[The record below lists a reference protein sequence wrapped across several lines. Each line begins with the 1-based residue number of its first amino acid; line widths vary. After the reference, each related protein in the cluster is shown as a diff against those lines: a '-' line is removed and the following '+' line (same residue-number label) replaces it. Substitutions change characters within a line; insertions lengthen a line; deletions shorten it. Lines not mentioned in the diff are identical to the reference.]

1 MKTPRLIVM
10 LTYRDRTVKDA
21 YRIFDECKNTKAEIW
36 GFKEEPLPPAEMK
49 ELYDYMKSCGKRT
62 ALEIVAYTEQEC
74 IAGARLAAFC
84 GVDYLMG
91 TLYFD
96 SVRDICRESGIL
108 YTPFVGQVKERPS
121 ILSGNVDDMID
132 EAVHY
137 KEKGIYLIK
146 SRISKNKFGIE
157 LKNNKIGINDKL
169 KQAPINGSPEQ
180 NWIFEA
186 IEINNKTTKLKAANV
201 NNNMNEKSEKVVKTV
216 IYKDDEL
223 VHTVVFVK

>member
-1 MKTPRLIVM
+1 MYISSTTIQGEELF
-10 LTYRDRTVKDA
+10 LTV
-21 YRIFDECKNTKAEIW
+21 AEDNNI
-36 GFKEEPLPPAEMK
+36 EPKKFTGENNQK
-49 ELYDYMKSCGKRT
+49 FY
-62 ALEIVAYTEQEC
+62 IQ
-74 IAGARLAAFC
+74 
-84 GVDYLMG
+84 
-91 TLYFD
+91 
-96 SVRDICRESGIL
+96 
-108 YTPFVGQVKERPS
+108 
-121 ILSGNVDDMID
+121 
-132 EAVHY
+132 Y
-137 KEKGIYLIK
+137 KEKGLYIIK

>member
-1 MKTPRLIVM
+1 MENVLNQFKNGFKFKNALSNLYLYLEEIKSSEAQNV
-10 LTYRDRTVKDA
+10 
-21 YRIFDECKNTKAEIW
+21 YRIGSSLDSKKAIW
-36 GFKEEPLPPAEMK
+36 KLKEEENGYLYISSTTIQGEELFLTVAEDNNIEPK
-49 ELYDYMKSCGKRT
+49 KFTGENNQKFY
-62 ALEIVAYTEQEC
+62 IQ
-74 IAGARLAAFC
+74 
-84 GVDYLMG
+84 
-91 TLYFD
+91 
-96 SVRDICRESGIL
+96 
-108 YTPFVGQVKERPS
+108 
-121 ILSGNVDDMID
+121 
-132 EAVHY
+132 Y
-137 KEKGIYLIK
+137 KEKGLYLIK

-186 IEINNKTTKLKAANV
+186 IEDSNKITKLKAANV

>member
-1 MKTPRLIVM
+1 MENLLNQFKNGFKFKNALSNLYLYLEEIKSSESQNV
-10 LTYRDRTVKDA
+10 
-21 YRIFDECKNTKAEIW
+21 YRIGSSLDSKKAIW
-36 GFKEEPLPPAEMK
+36 KLKEEENGYLYISSTTLQGE
-49 ELYDYMKSCGKRT
+49 ELFFT
-62 ALEIVAYTEQEC
+62 VTEDNNIEPKKFTGENNQKFF
-74 IAGARLAAFC
+74 I
-84 GVDYLMG
+84 
-91 TLYFD
+91 
-96 SVRDICRESGIL
+96 
-108 YTPFVGQVKERPS
+108 Q
-121 ILSGNVDDMID
+121 
-132 EAVHY
+132 Y

-186 IEINNKTTKLKAANV
+186 IEDSNKITKLKAANV
-201 NNNMNEKSEKVVKTV
+201 NNDMNEKSEKVVKTV

>member
-1 MKTPRLIVM
+1 MENVLNQFKNGFKFKNALSNLYLYLEEIKSSEAQNV
-10 LTYRDRTVKDA
+10 
-21 YRIFDECKNTKAEIW
+21 YRIGSSLDSKKAIW
-36 GFKEEPLPPAEMK
+36 KLKEEENGYLYISSTTIQGEELFLTVAEDNNIEPK
-49 ELYDYMKSCGKRT
+49 KFTGENNQKFY
-62 ALEIVAYTEQEC
+62 IQ
-74 IAGARLAAFC
+74 
-84 GVDYLMG
+84 
-91 TLYFD
+91 
-96 SVRDICRESGIL
+96 
-108 YTPFVGQVKERPS
+108 
-121 ILSGNVDDMID
+121 
-132 EAVHY
+132 Y
-137 KEKGIYLIK
+137 KEKGLYLIK

>member
-1 MKTPRLIVM
+1 MENLLNQFKNGFKFKNALSNLYLYLEEIKSSEAQNV
-10 LTYRDRTVKDA
+10 
-21 YRIFDECKNTKAEIW
+21 YRIGSSLDSKKAIW
-36 GFKEEPLPPAEMK
+36 KLKEEENGYLYISSTTIQGEELFLTVAEDNNIEPK
-49 ELYDYMKSCGKRT
+49 KFTGENNQKFY
-62 ALEIVAYTEQEC
+62 IQ
-74 IAGARLAAFC
+74 
-84 GVDYLMG
+84 
-91 TLYFD
+91 
-96 SVRDICRESGIL
+96 
-108 YTPFVGQVKERPS
+108 
-121 ILSGNVDDMID
+121 
-132 EAVHY
+132 Y
-137 KEKGIYLIK
+137 KEKGLYLIK

>member
-1 MKTPRLIVM
+1 MENILNQFKNGFKFKNALSHLYLYLEEIKFSEAQNV
-10 LTYRDRTVKDA
+10 
-21 YRIFDECKNTKAEIW
+21 YRIGSSLDSKKAIW
-36 GFKEEPLPPAEMK
+36 KLKEEENGYLYISSATIQGEELFLTVAEDNNIEPK
-49 ELYDYMKSCGKRT
+49 KFTGENNQKFY
-62 ALEIVAYTEQEC
+62 IQ
-74 IAGARLAAFC
+74 
-84 GVDYLMG
+84 
-91 TLYFD
+91 
-96 SVRDICRESGIL
+96 
-108 YTPFVGQVKERPS
+108 
-121 ILSGNVDDMID
+121 
-132 EAVHY
+132 Y
-137 KEKGIYLIK
+137 KEKGLYLIK

>member
-1 MKTPRLIVM
+1 MENLLNQFKNGFKFKNALSNLYLYLEEIKSSEAQNV
-10 LTYRDRTVKDA
+10 
-21 YRIFDECKNTKAEIW
+21 YRIGSSLDSKKAIW
-36 GFKEEPLPPAEMK
+36 KLKEEENGYLYISSTTIQGEELFLTVAEDNNIEPK
-49 ELYDYMKSCGKRT
+49 KFTGENNQKFY
-62 ALEIVAYTEQEC
+62 IQ
-74 IAGARLAAFC
+74 
-84 GVDYLMG
+84 
-91 TLYFD
+91 
-96 SVRDICRESGIL
+96 
-108 YTPFVGQVKERPS
+108 
-121 ILSGNVDDMID
+121 
-132 EAVHY
+132 Y

-186 IEINNKTTKLKAANV
+186 IEDHNKVTKLKAANV
-201 NNNMNEKSEKVVKTV
+201 NNHMNEKSEKVVKTV

>member
-1 MKTPRLIVM
+1 MENILNQFKNGFKFKNALSYLYLYLEEIKSSEAQNV
-10 LTYRDRTVKDA
+10 
-21 YRIFDECKNTKAEIW
+21 YRIGSSLDSKKAIW
-36 GFKEEPLPPAEMK
+36 KLKEEENGYLYISSTTIQGEELFLTVAEDNNIEPK
-49 ELYDYMKSCGKRT
+49 KFTGENNQKFY
-62 ALEIVAYTEQEC
+62 IQ
-74 IAGARLAAFC
+74 
-84 GVDYLMG
+84 
-91 TLYFD
+91 
-96 SVRDICRESGIL
+96 
-108 YTPFVGQVKERPS
+108 
-121 ILSGNVDDMID
+121 
-132 EAVHY
+132 Y
-137 KEKGIYLIK
+137 KEKGLYLIK

-201 NNNMNEKSEKVVKTV
+201 NNNMNEKSEKVVKTA

>member
-1 MKTPRLIVM
+1 MENLLNQFKNGFKFKNALSNLYLYLEEIKSSESQNV
-10 LTYRDRTVKDA
+10 
-21 YRIFDECKNTKAEIW
+21 YRIGSSLDSKKAIW
-36 GFKEEPLPPAEMK
+36 KLKEEENGYLYISSTTIQGEELFLTVAEDNNIEPK
-49 ELYDYMKSCGKRT
+49 KFTGENNQKFY
-62 ALEIVAYTEQEC
+62 IQ
-74 IAGARLAAFC
+74 
-84 GVDYLMG
+84 
-91 TLYFD
+91 
-96 SVRDICRESGIL
+96 
-108 YTPFVGQVKERPS
+108 
-121 ILSGNVDDMID
+121 
-132 EAVHY
+132 Y

>member
-1 MKTPRLIVM
+1 MENLLNQFKNGFKFKNALSHLYLYLEEIKSSEAQNV
-10 LTYRDRTVKDA
+10 
-21 YRIFDECKNTKAEIW
+21 YRIGSSLDSKKAIW
-36 GFKEEPLPPAEMK
+36 KLKEEENGYSYVSSTTIQGEELFLTVAEDNNIEPK
-49 ELYDYMKSCGKRT
+49 KFTGENNQKFY
-62 ALEIVAYTEQEC
+62 IQ
-74 IAGARLAAFC
+74 
-84 GVDYLMG
+84 
-91 TLYFD
+91 
-96 SVRDICRESGIL
+96 
-108 YTPFVGQVKERPS
+108 
-121 ILSGNVDDMID
+121 
-132 EAVHY
+132 Y
-137 KEKGIYLIK
+137 KEKGLYLIK

-186 IEINNKTTKLKAANV
+186 IEVNNKTTKLKAANV

>member
-1 MKTPRLIVM
+1 MENILNQFKNGFKFKNALSHLYLYLEEIKSSEAQNV
-10 LTYRDRTVKDA
+10 
-21 YRIFDECKNTKAEIW
+21 YRIGSSLDSKKAIW
-36 GFKEEPLPPAEMK
+36 KLKEEENGYLYISSTTIQGEELFLTVAEDNNIEPK
-49 ELYDYMKSCGKRT
+49 KFTGENNQKFYIQYM
-62 ALEIVAYTEQEC
+62 
-74 IAGARLAAFC
+74 
-84 GVDYLMG
+84 
-91 TLYFD
+91 
-96 SVRDICRESGIL
+96 
-108 YTPFVGQVKERPS
+108 
-121 ILSGNVDDMID
+121 
-132 EAVHY
+132 
-137 KEKGIYLIK
+137 EKGIYLIK

-186 IEINNKTTKLKAANV
+186 IEDSSKITKLKAANV

>member
-1 MKTPRLIVM
+1 MENLLNQFKNGFKFKNSLSNLYFYLEEIKSSEAQNV
-10 LTYRDRTVKDA
+10 
-21 YRIFDECKNTKAEIW
+21 YRIGSSLDSKKAIW
-36 GFKEEPLPPAEMK
+36 KLKEEENGYLYISSTTIQGEELFLTVAEDNNIEPK
-49 ELYDYMKSCGKRT
+49 KFTGENNQKFY
-62 ALEIVAYTEQEC
+62 IQ
-74 IAGARLAAFC
+74 
-84 GVDYLMG
+84 
-91 TLYFD
+91 
-96 SVRDICRESGIL
+96 
-108 YTPFVGQVKERPS
+108 
-121 ILSGNVDDMID
+121 
-132 EAVHY
+132 Y

>member
-62 ALEIVAYTEQEC
+62 ALEVVAYTEQEC

-121 ILSGNVDDMID
+121 ILSGTVDDMIS
-132 EAVHY
+132 EAVRY
-137 KEKGIYLIK
+137 KEKGIY
-146 SRISKNKFGIE
+146 GIDLLGYRYTGDAAALNRTFVAAMKE
-157 LKNNKIGINDKL
+157 YDIPVCIAGSVDSYQRLDEVKKTGAWSFTVGSAFFENRFDGTFAEQIDKIYDYMQK
-169 KQAPINGSPEQ
+169 P
-180 NWIFEA
+180 
-186 IEINNKTTKLKAANV
+186 V
-201 NNNMNEKSEKVVKTV
+201 
-216 IYKDDEL
+216 
-223 VHTVVFVK
+223 

>member
-1 MKTPRLIVM
+1 MENILNQFKNGFKFKNALSNLYLYLEEIKSSEAQNV
-10 LTYRDRTVKDA
+10 
-21 YRIFDECKNTKAEIW
+21 YRIGSSLDSKKAIW
-36 GFKEEPLPPAEMK
+36 KLKEEENGYLYISSTTIQGEELFLTVAEDNNIEPK
-49 ELYDYMKSCGKRT
+49 KFTGENNQKFY
-62 ALEIVAYTEQEC
+62 IQ
-74 IAGARLAAFC
+74 
-84 GVDYLMG
+84 
-91 TLYFD
+91 
-96 SVRDICRESGIL
+96 
-108 YTPFVGQVKERPS
+108 
-121 ILSGNVDDMID
+121 
-132 EAVHY
+132 Y
-137 KEKGIYLIK
+137 KEKGLYLIK

-186 IEINNKTTKLKAANV
+186 IEVNNKTTKLKAANV

>member
-1 MKTPRLIVM
+1 MENILNQFKNGFKFKNALSHLYLYLEEIKSSEAQNV
-10 LTYRDRTVKDA
+10 
-21 YRIFDECKNTKAEIW
+21 YRIGSSLDSKKAIW
-36 GFKEEPLPPAEMK
+36 KLKEEENGYLYISSTTMQGEELFLTVAEDNNIEPK
-49 ELYDYMKSCGKRT
+49 KFTGENNQKFY
-62 ALEIVAYTEQEC
+62 IQ
-74 IAGARLAAFC
+74 
-84 GVDYLMG
+84 
-91 TLYFD
+91 
-96 SVRDICRESGIL
+96 
-108 YTPFVGQVKERPS
+108 
-121 ILSGNVDDMID
+121 
-132 EAVHY
+132 Y
-137 KEKGIYLIK
+137 KEKGLYLIK

>member
-1 MKTPRLIVM
+1 MENLLNQFKNGFKFKNSLSNLYLYLEEIKSSESQNV
-10 LTYRDRTVKDA
+10 
-21 YRIFDECKNTKAEIW
+21 YRIGSSLYSKKAIW
-36 GFKEEPLPPAEMK
+36 KLKEEENSYLYISSTTIQGEELFLTVAEDNNIEPK
-49 ELYDYMKSCGKRT
+49 KFTGENNQKFY
-62 ALEIVAYTEQEC
+62 IQ
-74 IAGARLAAFC
+74 
-84 GVDYLMG
+84 
-91 TLYFD
+91 
-96 SVRDICRESGIL
+96 
-108 YTPFVGQVKERPS
+108 
-121 ILSGNVDDMID
+121 
-132 EAVHY
+132 Y
-137 KEKGIYLIK
+137 KEKGLYLIK

>member
-1 MKTPRLIVM
+1 MENLLNQFKNGFKFKNSLSNLYLYLEEIKSSESQNV
-10 LTYRDRTVKDA
+10 
-21 YRIFDECKNTKAEIW
+21 YRIGSSLDSKKAIW
-36 GFKEEPLPPAEMK
+36 KLKEEENGYLYISSTTMQGEELFLTVAEDNNIEPK
-49 ELYDYMKSCGKRT
+49 KFTGENNQKFY
-62 ALEIVAYTEQEC
+62 IQ
-74 IAGARLAAFC
+74 
-84 GVDYLMG
+84 
-91 TLYFD
+91 
-96 SVRDICRESGIL
+96 
-108 YTPFVGQVKERPS
+108 
-121 ILSGNVDDMID
+121 
-132 EAVHY
+132 Y
-137 KEKGIYLIK
+137 KEKGLYLIK

-186 IEINNKTTKLKAANV
+186 IEDSNKITKLKAANV

>member
-1 MKTPRLIVM
+1 MENLLNQFKNGFKLKKALSNLYLYLEEIKSSESQNV
-10 LTYRDRTVKDA
+10 
-21 YRIFDECKNTKAEIW
+21 YRIGSSLDSKKAIW
-36 GFKEEPLPPAEMK
+36 KLKEEENGYLYISSTTIKGEELFLTVAEDNIIEPK
-49 ELYDYMKSCGKRT
+49 KFTG
-62 ALEIVAYTEQEC
+62 EINQKFY
-74 IAGARLAAFC
+74 I
-84 GVDYLMG
+84 
-91 TLYFD
+91 
-96 SVRDICRESGIL
+96 
-108 YTPFVGQVKERPS
+108 K
-121 ILSGNVDDMID
+121 
-132 EAVHY
+132 Y

-146 SRISKNKFGIE
+146 SRISKNKFGFE

>member
-1 MKTPRLIVM
+1 MENLLNQFKNGFKFKNALSNLYLYLEEIKSSESQNV
-10 LTYRDRTVKDA
+10 
-21 YRIFDECKNTKAEIW
+21 YRIGSSLDSKKAIW
-36 GFKEEPLPPAEMK
+36 KLKEEENGYLYISSTTIQGEELFLTVAEDNNIEPK
-49 ELYDYMKSCGKRT
+49 KFTGENNQKFY
-62 ALEIVAYTEQEC
+62 IQ
-74 IAGARLAAFC
+74 
-84 GVDYLMG
+84 
-91 TLYFD
+91 
-96 SVRDICRESGIL
+96 
-108 YTPFVGQVKERPS
+108 
-121 ILSGNVDDMID
+121 
-132 EAVHY
+132 Y
-137 KEKGIYLIK
+137 KEKGLYLIK
-146 SRISKNKFGIE
+146 SRISKNKFGFE

>member
-1 MKTPRLIVM
+1 MYISSTTIQGEELF
-10 LTYRDRTVKDA
+10 LTV
-21 YRIFDECKNTKAEIW
+21 AEDNNI
-36 GFKEEPLPPAEMK
+36 EPKKFTGENNQK
-49 ELYDYMKSCGKRT
+49 FY
-62 ALEIVAYTEQEC
+62 IQ
-74 IAGARLAAFC
+74 
-84 GVDYLMG
+84 
-91 TLYFD
+91 
-96 SVRDICRESGIL
+96 
-108 YTPFVGQVKERPS
+108 
-121 ILSGNVDDMID
+121 
-132 EAVHY
+132 Y
-137 KEKGIYLIK
+137 KEKGLYLIK

>member
-1 MKTPRLIVM
+1 MENILNQFKNGFKFKNALSNLYLYLEEIKSSEAQNV
-10 LTYRDRTVKDA
+10 
-21 YRIFDECKNTKAEIW
+21 YRIGSSLDSKKAIW
-36 GFKEEPLPPAEMK
+36 KLKEEENGYLYISSTTIQGEELFLTVAEDNNIEPK
-49 ELYDYMKSCGKRT
+49 KFTGENNQKFY
-62 ALEIVAYTEQEC
+62 IQ
-74 IAGARLAAFC
+74 
-84 GVDYLMG
+84 
-91 TLYFD
+91 
-96 SVRDICRESGIL
+96 
-108 YTPFVGQVKERPS
+108 
-121 ILSGNVDDMID
+121 
-132 EAVHY
+132 Y
-137 KEKGIYLIK
+137 KEKGLYLIK

>member
-1 MKTPRLIVM
+1 MENILNQFKNGFKFKNALSHLYLYLEEIKSSEAQNV
-10 LTYRDRTVKDA
+10 
-21 YRIFDECKNTKAEIW
+21 YRIGSSLDSKKAIW
-36 GFKEEPLPPAEMK
+36 KLKEEENGYLYISSTTIQGEELFLTVAEDNNIEPK
-49 ELYDYMKSCGKRT
+49 KFTGENNQKFY
-62 ALEIVAYTEQEC
+62 IQ
-74 IAGARLAAFC
+74 
-84 GVDYLMG
+84 
-91 TLYFD
+91 
-96 SVRDICRESGIL
+96 
-108 YTPFVGQVKERPS
+108 
-121 ILSGNVDDMID
+121 
-132 EAVHY
+132 Y
-137 KEKGIYLIK
+137 KEKGLYLIK

-186 IEINNKTTKLKAANV
+186 IEDSNKITKLKATNV

>member
-1 MKTPRLIVM
+1 MENLLNQFKNGFKFKNALSNLYLYLEEIKSSESQNV
-10 LTYRDRTVKDA
+10 
-21 YRIFDECKNTKAEIW
+21 YRIGSSLDSKKAIW
-36 GFKEEPLPPAEMK
+36 KLKEEENGYLYISSTTIQGEELFLTVAEDNNIEPK
-49 ELYDYMKSCGKRT
+49 KFTGENNQKFY
-62 ALEIVAYTEQEC
+62 IQ
-74 IAGARLAAFC
+74 
-84 GVDYLMG
+84 
-91 TLYFD
+91 
-96 SVRDICRESGIL
+96 
-108 YTPFVGQVKERPS
+108 
-121 ILSGNVDDMID
+121 
-132 EAVHY
+132 Y

-186 IEINNKTTKLKAANV
+186 IEVNNKTTKLKAANV

>member
-1 MKTPRLIVM
+1 MENLLNQFKNGFKFKNALSHLYLYLEEIKSSESQNV
-10 LTYRDRTVKDA
+10 
-21 YRIFDECKNTKAEIW
+21 YRIGSSLDSKKAIW
-36 GFKEEPLPPAEMK
+36 KLKEEENGYLYISSTTIQGEELFLTVAEDNNIEPK
-49 ELYDYMKSCGKRT
+49 KFTGENNQKFY
-62 ALEIVAYTEQEC
+62 IQ
-74 IAGARLAAFC
+74 
-84 GVDYLMG
+84 
-91 TLYFD
+91 
-96 SVRDICRESGIL
+96 
-108 YTPFVGQVKERPS
+108 
-121 ILSGNVDDMID
+121 
-132 EAVHY
+132 Y